1 MENIVAII
9 SMLHEDAAFNAD
21 APHGD
26 EPLRL
31 NSATR
36 TFRGEPV
43 LSWTMRRL
51 TRSRRIGNIA
61 VLCWEDQL
69 PPVEEIAEEH
79 HAYVLAKGPRQN
91 LVQVE
96 AVRAARRWTDGWR
109 GGLLS
114 TCDFDLGFHGEWV
127 KELAKRMEADAIVI
141 ADPACGLVDPGVI
154 DSMIEHAMKRSD
166 LELCFTQAPP
176 GLGGVLIRPAML
188 DRLVDARAHPGRAV
202 HYMPEAPTRDPISTD
217 ACAPIATS
225 VARSPRSFR
234 LDSQRQIARIARAG
248 ESLNGTLASSD
259 AEALVNRMQWSKEVD
274 ELPREIVIELNTN
287 RRCSPI
293 YWPGKYLEVQRNA
306 AATIETWTKLLTEA
320 AAADDL
326 RLTIGG
332 MGDPLESELLFTL
345 IDAAKSAG
353 VQSIHVQ
360 TDLLSDDG
368 QAIEYLAH
376 RGIDVVSVNIPAM
389 TVETYAAIMGVN
401 QFTHVL
407 NNIATFV
414 RARSAAGRGVPLLV
428 PTFVKLAQ
436 NLAEMELWY
445 DQWLGALGCAVI
457 DGPSDFGGTIPNFS
471 LADMSPTRRGACARL
486 SSRLMVL
493 SDGSAVACE
502 QHFSG
507 KQSFGNIANQTL
519 REIWN
524 NRLAPF
530 RADHAS
536 GNWAKHSTCASCK
549 EWHRP

>member
-9 SMLHEDAAFNAD
+9 SMLHEDAAFNPD
-21 APHGD
+21 APHGE

-36 TFRGEPV
+36 TFRSEPV
-43 LSWTMRRL
+43 LSWTMKRL
-51 TRSRRIGNIA
+51 TRSQRIGNIA

-91 LVQVE
+91 LVQAE
-96 AVRAARRWTDGWR
+96 AISAARRWTDGWR

-127 KELAKRMEADAIVI
+127 RELAERMEADAIVI
-141 ADPACGLVDPGVI
+141 VDPACGLVDPAVI
-154 DSMIEHAMKRSD
+154 DSMIAHAEKRND

-188 DRLVDARAHPGRAV
+188 NRLVEARVHPGRAV
-202 HYMPEAPTRDPISTD
+202 HYMPEAPARDPISTE
-217 ACAPIATS
+217 ACAPIATP

-234 LDSQRQIARIARAG
+234 LDSQRQIARIARAS
-248 ESLNGTLASSD
+248 EPLNGTLASSD
-259 AEALVNRMQWSKEVD
+259 AEALVNRFQWTKVVD

-287 RRCSPI
+287 RRSSPI
-293 YWPGKYLEVQRNA
+293 YWPGNHLKIERNA
-306 AATIETWTKLLTEA
+306 PATIEAWTNLLTEA
-320 AAADDL
+320 SAADDL

-332 MGDPLESELLFTL
+332 VGDPLESELLFPL
-345 IDAAKSAG
+345 IDVAKSVG

-360 TDLLSDDG
+360 TDLLSDD
-368 QAIEYLAH
+368 AKTIEYLAMS
-376 RGIDVVSVNIPAM
+376 GIDVVSLNIPAM
-389 TVETYAAIMGVN
+389 TVETYAAVMGVN
-401 QFTHVL
+401 QFTYVL
-407 NNIATFV
+407 NNVAKFV

-436 NLAEMELWY
+436 NLAEMEVWY
-445 DQWLGALGCAVI
+445 DQWLSTLGCAVI
-457 DGPSDFGGTIPNFS
+457 DGPSDFGGAIPNLS
-471 LADMSPTRRGACARL
+471 LADMSPTCRGACARI
-486 SSRLMVL
+486 SSRLTVL

-502 QHFSG
+502 QDVTG
-507 KQSFGNIANQTL
+507 QQAFGNIANQTL
-519 REIWN
+519 RDIWN

-530 RADHAS
+530 RGDHAS
-536 GNWAKHSTCASCK
+536 GNGGKHSPCANCRD
-549 EWHRP
+549 WHRP